1 MNLHRLI
8 ILSVLLLAME
18 IGMFEDAQ
26 AQVVIEITTPM
37 SPPEWALLERELLE
51 ASSDAIE
58 EFSEIY
64 FDERGYLLHTPRWG
78 ILDGPDDLFDIFAN
92 WTLLYSLGGSE
103 SVLKLFKKNHDGGI
117 RQYTEFK
124 TVDTPICK
132 DGSYYKEFVVMSD
145 WHHTGEGM
153 RGFHLQGL
161 ADPTDATYQSRVRR
175 FAGFYMD
182 EDPDAKNYDPVNKVI
197 RSIWNGSKGPLLRW
211 ADPVDW
217 VGDPVEGKFHLLHGT
232 DGSTEMVDLMESY
245 EEMLAHCNEYLH
257 SAGDHPLNLL
267 ATNLALN
274 AYALAHEEKYM
285 KWQVEYVD
293 AWTERIDKNGG
304 NIPSNIGLDGSIGG
318 ETDGK
323 WYGGT
328 YGWDFS
334 PWSPEH
340 KVVAH
345 RNMFTKGMWPG
356 FGNALLMTGDRK
368 YVDVLRRQI
377 DNIYAQKK
385 VVDGKVL
392 YPQNYGEKGEK
403 TEKPVFEWID
413 GRLITKEKKLTE
425 PRWYHFTENAYIP
438 QVTDIYMFSMDRKDL
453 ERVPKTGWIG
463 FLEGLNPDYPEQ
475 ALRREFA
482 VIRGKMKSMRIDPT
496 TTDTR
501 LVDVPMGFNP
511 YSPTLT
517 LNRLM
522 QGAYLHGMIY
532 TQHARLRYF
541 DPLRRRAGIPE
552 DVAAL
557 ITEMS
562 KEMTKVILVN
572 VNQLEARDVIVQT
585 GAYGEHQCVRVETG
599 GRTFQVNK
607 RFFNIRLA
615 PGAGAELIIYAHRY
629 ANRPTLAFPW
639 HGDTVPLP

>member
-1 MNLHRLI
+1 
-8 ILSVLLLAME
+8 
-18 IGMFEDAQ
+18 
-26 AQVVIEITTPM
+26 
-37 SPPEWALLERELLE
+37 
-51 ASSDAIE
+51 
-58 EFSEIY
+58 
-64 FDERGYLLHTPRWG
+64 
-78 ILDGPDDLFDIFAN
+78 
-92 WTLLYSLGGSE
+92 
-103 SVLKLFKKNHDGGI
+103 
-117 RQYTEFK
+117 
-124 TVDTPICK
+124 
-132 DGSYYKEFVVMSD
+132 MSD

-182 EDPDAKNYDPVNKVI
+182 EDPEAKNYDPVNKVI

-217 VGDPVEGKFHLLHGT
+217 VGDPVEGKFHLIHGAG
-232 DGSTEMVDLMESY
+232 GSTEMVDLMESY

-340 KVVAH
+340 RVVAH

-403 TEKPVFEWID
+403 TEEPIFEWID

-496 TTDTR
+496 TPDTR

-511 YSPTLT
+511 YSPTLM

-532 TQHARLRYF
+532 TQHARVRYF
-541 DPLRRRAGIPE
+541 DPVRRRAGIPE
-552 DVAAL
+552 DVAVL

-599 GRTFQVNK
+599 GRKFQVNN

-629 ANRPTLAFPW
+629 ANRPTLTFPW
-639 HGDTVPLP
+639 HGDTVPLQ